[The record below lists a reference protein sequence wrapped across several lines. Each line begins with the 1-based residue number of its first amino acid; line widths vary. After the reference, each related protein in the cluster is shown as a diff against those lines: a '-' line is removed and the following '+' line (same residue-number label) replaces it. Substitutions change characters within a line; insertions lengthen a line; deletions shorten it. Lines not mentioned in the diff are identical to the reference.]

1 MKKNKLQKWLI
12 GALVGM
18 VVFSAGCGAKEETE
32 IVDDAVAVEEVVE
45 TEPLVAVE
53 TPEVGATLLQTAIKY
68 DTHAPEIVAE
78 AAILVEQS
86 TGTILYEKNATEI
99 MYPASMTK
107 IITAL
112 VILDYFAPEELIVV
126 GTEIN
131 EVPWDSSK
139 AGHVVGE
146 TLTVKN
152 LIRGLMIPSGN
163 DSANVVAAAVA
174 RRVAEDN
181 SLNFAGC
188 EEVFTRLMNEK
199 AEELGAKDTH
209 FTNAHGYHDDD
220 HYSTGY
226 DMALFARA
234 FLDHPSLM
242 EIANEMNY
250 IGNGADN
257 MFVDDVAVKTQDY
270 AWQSHNLLLTNNQYQ
285 YAYASGIKT
294 GFTNEAGDCVAAAA
308 YKEESILIAI
318 VFNSEDPN
326 RWLDSTELFEYGF
339 EYYEKV
345 NLQQIENEIIT
356 MPLTNYNPLD
366 IDEVGVRFNGGETVC
381 LPVGDKE
388 AITVV
393 NVWDEAYTEVVE
405 EELCLVAPLTKGQI
419 VGEAQLM
426 LDGEVIGVQE
436 ITVAKD
442 VEETNWKYEVQFFFD
457 NFTNALFTAK
467 GLLGIAVAII
477 VVLLVVTVLR
487 ILIGNRRK
495 KTQKYTFS
503 SMPKASRRRSN
514 TIGGRSSRRRSGRN
528 NRNGRGN
535 RRI

>member
-1 MKKNKLQKWLI
+1 MKNNKLQRWLM
-12 GALVGM
+12 GALAGLM
-18 VVFSAGCGAKEETE
+18 VFSAGCGAKEETVE
-32 IVDDAVAVEEVVE
+32 VEEATVVAEE
-45 TEPLVAVE
+45 TAEIIPAVPE
-53 TPEVGATLLQTAIKY
+53 TGELQLQTAVKY
-68 DTHAPEIVAE
+68 EDNVPELVAE

-112 VILDYFAPEELIVV
+112 VMLDYFAPEELVVV

-131 EVPWDSSK
+131 EVAWDSSK

-163 DSANVVAAAVA
+163 DSANVIAAAVA
-174 RRVAEDN
+174 KRASEDS

-188 EEVFTRLMNEK
+188 EEVFTQLMNEK
-199 AEELGAKDTH
+199 AEELGAENTH

-226 DMALFARA
+226 DMALFAIE
-234 FLDHPSLM
+234 FLNHPSLM

-270 AWQSHNLLLTNNQYQ
+270 AWQSHNLLLTNNEYQ

-308 YKEESILIAI
+308 YKDENTLIAI
-318 VFNSEDPN
+318 VFHAEDPN
-326 RWLDSTELFEYGF
+326 RWLDSTALFEYGF
-339 EYYEKV
+339 NSYEKV
-345 NLQQIENEIIT
+345 DLQQIDNEIST
-356 MPLTNYNPLD
+356 MPLTNYNPLA
-366 IDEVGVRFNGGETVC
+366 IDEVGVRFNGGETIC
-381 LPVGDKE
+381 LPVDEKE
-388 AITVV
+388 NIEVV
-393 NVWDEAYTEVVE
+393 NVWDEAYTEMVE
-405 EELCLVAPLTKGQI
+405 DELCLVAPLSAGQV
-419 VGEAQLM
+419 VGQTQLQ
-426 LDGEVIGVQE
+426 LDGEVIGVQD

-442 VEETNWKYEVQFFFD
+442 VEETKWTYEVKFFFG
-457 NFTNALFTAK
+457 NLKNVLFTPT
-467 GLLGIAVAII
+467 GLLGVAVAII
-477 VVLLVVTVLR
+477 LVLLVVTVVR
-487 ILIGNRRK
+487 IITGNRRK
-495 KTQKYTFS
+495 KTQKYTFNTTK
-503 SMPKASRRRSN
+503 PSRRSGNR
-514 TIGGRSSRRRSGRN
+514 IGGSSRRRG
-528 NRNGRGN
+528 GRGG
-535 RRI
+535 RRF